1 MDLPTRASPPI
12 RFAHRVLPRLARTL
26 IHPSRNCHTFVFIVL
41 VALALADASSPVLAA
56 AAASQNPGK
65 PQTPGFV
72 AKNLK
77 FPLATKAGA
86 PSVATVTVERIA
98 KDSQRKSLSEIVRLD
113 WSTSFVAEGVSVR
126 FERLD
131 LQPLPGLVEK
141 LRALANVKRL
151 EIRNLT
157 LYAPGDSVPRLIAN
171 EVEARPDGGWT
182 LKGVLLAGR
191 PSMKNCVLS
200 IGETGELCITAG
212 MKKPLALQSVMAEV
226 DNPAFANNPPD
237 LSPPSTIATPV
248 LTANSPASPE
258 PPAQTKR

>member
-1 MDLPTRASPPI
+1 M
-12 RFAHRVLPRLARTL
+12 
-26 IHPSRNCHTFVFIVL
+26 
-41 VALALADASSPVLAA
+41 
-56 AAASQNPGK
+56 
-65 PQTPGFV
+65 
-72 AKNLK
+72 
-77 FPLATKAGA
+77 
-86 PSVATVTVERIA
+86 ERIA
-98 KDSQRKSLSEIVRLD
+98 KNSQRKSLSEIVRLD

-191 PSMKNCVLS
+191 PSMSNCVLS
-200 IGETGELCITAG
+200 VGETGALSITAG
-212 MKKPLALQSVMAEV
+212 MKKPLVLQSLMAEI

-258 PPAQTKR
+258 RPAQTKR

>member
-1 MDLPTRASPPI
+1 MDLPTRSSPHT
-12 RFAHRVLPRLARTL
+12 RFAQRLLSRLARTL
-26 IHPSRNCHTFVFIVL
+26 IQPSRRCHTLVFIVL
-41 VALALADASSPVLAA
+41 VALALAGASSPVLAA
-56 AAASQNPGK
+56 AAASQNPEK
-65 PQTPGFV
+65 PQSPGFV

-77 FPLATKAGA
+77 FPLSTKAGA
-86 PSVATVTVERIA
+86 PAVATVTVERIA

-157 LYAPGDSVPRLIAN
+157 LYAPGDSVPRLIAS

-191 PSMKNCVLS
+191 PSISNCVLS
-200 IGETGELCITAG
+200 VAETGALSITAG
-212 MKKPLALQSVMAEV
+212 MKKPLVLQSLMAEV

-237 LSPPSTIATPV
+237 LSPPPTIATPV
-248 LTANSPASPE
+248 LTANSPASPK
-258 PPAQTKR
+258 PQAQTKR

>member
-1 MDLPTRASPPI
+1 MDLPTRASPHI
-12 RFAHRVLPRLARTL
+12 RFALRLLPRLARILLHPWKCCHTL
-26 IHPSRNCHTFVFIVL
+26 ILI
-41 VALALADASSPVLAA
+41 ALALAGASPPLLAA
-56 AAASQNPGK
+56 AAASQSLEK
-65 PQTPGFV
+65 PKPSGLV
-72 AKNLK
+72 AKNLRL
-77 FPLATKAGA
+77 PLVLKAGA
-86 PSVATVTVERIA
+86 PAVANVTVERIA

-131 LQPLPGLVEK
+131 LQPLTGLIEK
-141 LRALANVKRL
+141 LRTLANVKRL

-191 PSMKNCVLS
+191 PSMNNCVLS
-200 IGETGELCITAG
+200 IGETGELRITAG
-212 MKKPLALQSVMAEV
+212 MKKPLTLQSLMAEV

-237 LSPPSTIATPV
+237 LPPPPTIAIPV
-248 LTANSPASPE
+248 LAAKSPASSE
-258 PPAQTKR
+258 PPVQPKR

>member
-1 MDLPTRASPPI
+1 MDLPTRAPRHI
-12 RFAHRVLPRLARTL
+12 RFAHRLLPRLARTL
-26 IHPSRNCHTFVFIVL
+26 RRPWRRGRTLTVI
-41 VALALADASSPVLAA
+41 ALTLAGVSSSLLAA
-56 AAASQNPGK
+56 AAASQSLEK
-65 PQTPGFV
+65 PQSSGLV

-77 FPLATKAGA
+77 FPLVMKAGA
-86 PSVATVTVERIA
+86 TSVANVTVERIA

-113 WSTSFVAEGVSVR
+113 WSTSFVAEGVTVR

-131 LQPLPGLVEK
+131 LQPLLGIVEK

-191 PSMKNCVLS
+191 PSMNNCVLS
-200 IGETGELCITAG
+200 IDEAGELRLTAG
-212 MKKPLALQSVMAEV
+212 MKKPLQLQSLMSEV
-226 DNPAFANNPPD
+226 DNPAFTNHPPD
-237 LSPPSTIATPV
+237 LPPPPTVATPA
-248 LTANSPASPE
+248 LAAKSPASAE
-258 PPAQTKR
+258 PSAQTKR